1 MRLNRARFLHPRT
14 CLSSRLATRGV
25 TASSTLAEARR
36 GCSPLLAEP
45 RRFASAAT
53 ATTTMRRLAADAAA
67 RGRAQAPRW
76 QRHIQLPAIAV
87 LLERLHALTY
97 FARLVVRLASNSLVG
112 TVQRTRSRR
121 LRGRTQHRPLRSR
134 LPLHP
139 LPSGSGRARVRRA
152 WRTCWRN
159 GASNARLRAPIL
171 KPRYK
176 RGWPRYVPK
185 LRRRHRRSP
194 RRQVRLPPL
203 LRRRWHLQVVIRE
216 AQRHSMWL
224 TVFLLAKHRRFRPTR
239 TRTAPIKIAAT

>member
-25 TASSTLAEARR
+25 TASSMLAEAQHA
-36 GCSPLLAEP
+36 CSLLLAEP

-53 ATTTMRRLAADAAA
+53 ATTTMRRLAADAAV
-67 RGRAQAPRW
+67 RGRVQAPRC
-76 QRHIQLPAIAV
+76 QRYMQLPALAV

-97 FARLVVRLASNSLVG
+97 FARLVAHRASNSLVG
-112 TVQRTRSRR
+112 TVQKTRRR
-121 LRGRTQHRPLRSR
+121 LCGQTQRRPLPSR

-139 LPSGSGRARVRRA
+139 LPLGWGRVRVRRA
-152 WRTCWRN
+152 WKTCWRN